1 MLSDVILKKSLCL
14 LTASW
19 GFLLA
24 WVCTS
29 PSSAAPLKEVDDVQ
43 QMTPVSTGR
52 QQGAVAEEGE
62 LLFISQNLCYFF
74 LMITNSLLNLFKDTI
89 MLIFE
94 AFLLALL
101 TASLSVSSFYYIS
114 FFCHGVFPQMC
125 SDFVLSLCA
134 FEDLCLFM
142 DTSLLIRTV
151 GEQVTLSN
159 SIRQTILVV
168 YREVH

>member
-1 MLSDVILKKSLCL
+1 MLSDVILKKPLCL

-29 PSSAAPLKEVDDVQ
+29 PASAAPLKEVDDVQ

-52 QQGAVAEEGE
+52 QQGAVAEERE

-74 LMITNSLLNLFKDTI
+74 LMITNGLFNLFKDTI
-89 MLIFE
+89 ILIFE

-114 FFCHGVFPQMC
+114 SFMGCFLKCVVIFC
-125 SDFVLSLCA
+125 FVSLC
-134 FEDLCLFM
+134 FWGSLFM
-142 DTSLLIRTV
+142 DTSLLISTM
-151 GEQVTLSN
+151 GEKV
-159 SIRQTILVV
+159 ILLQ
-168 YREVH
+168 